1 MADGKTEKA
10 SPRRRQ
16 KAREQGQVARSRDL
30 TSGLGAMTAVLFCAW
45 QMPAFAAAWRGLLHQ
60 QLDTAATHP
69 DQFVPVWR
77 NGIWIFQGVALAGFM
92 SWVVGAVG
100 GLAQGGVVFAPS
112 ALAPNWKRLDPASH
126 VEQLFSLPALSR
138 LLKSLL
144 PTVVVVYFAIGV
156 LVRDWRF
163 LPALLRGSR
172 TALAAFAT
180 GRMFEVAWKGC
191 LVLLLWAGADYFI
204 ERQRHENEL
213 KMSKQEQKDEF
224 KEMEGHPA
232 IKQRIRRLQR
242 QSRRKRMLQDVHRAA
257 VVITNPTEYAIAL
270 EYRVEMDAPV
280 VVAKGRNLIA
290 AQIKEIAR
298 WQGIPMVE
306 NVPLA
311 HALYRAVEV
320 GQSIPAQLYTVVA
333 EILAA
338 IWRAQAQASQ
348 SRSTP
353 SHTSHSQASQV
364 QENRRQTPPGE
375 QAPPPERA

>member
-1 MADGKTEKA
+1 MADESKTERA

-30 TSGLGAMTAVLFCAW
+30 TAGLGAMTAVVFCAW
-45 QMPAFAAAWRGLLHQ
+45 QMPAFAGEWRSLLRQ
-60 QLDTAATHP
+60 ELTMAATHP
-69 DQFVPVWR
+69 EQFVPVWR
-77 NGIWIFQGVALAGFM
+77 NGMGVFRGVALAAGM
-92 SWVVGAVG
+92 SWVVATFG

-112 ALAPNWKRLDPASH
+112 ALPPNWNRFNPASH
-126 VEQLFSLPALSR
+126 VEQLFSLSALSR

-144 PTVVVVYFAIGV
+144 PTSVVIYFAIGV

-163 LPALLRGSR
+163 LPALLRASR
-172 TALAAFAT
+172 TTLAAFAT
-180 GRMFEVAWKGC
+180 GRMFEVAWKGS
-191 LVLLLWAGADYFI
+191 LVLLAWAGADYFL
-204 ERQRHENEL
+204 ERQRHENDL

-224 KEMEGHPA
+224 KETEGHPA

-242 QSRRKRMLQDVHRAA
+242 QSRRKRMLKDVERAA

-270 EYRVEMDAPV
+270 EYRVDMDAPV

-298 WQGIPMVE
+298 WNGIPMVE

-338 IWRAQAQASQ
+338 IWRAQTRASQ
-348 SRSTP
+348 P
-353 SHTSHSQASQV
+353 QSQAYPNQAYPN
-364 QENRRQTPPGE
+364 QPPTPQNPGAPAGRQ
-375 QAPPPERA
+375 

>member
-1 MADGKTEKA
+1 MADESKTEKA

-30 TSGLGAMTAVLFCAW
+30 TAGLGAMTAIVFCAW
-45 QMPAFAAAWRGLLHQ
+45 QMPAFAGEWRSLMRQEL
-60 QLDTAATHP
+60 TMAATRP
-69 DQFVPVWR
+69 EQFVPVWR
-77 NGIWIFQGVALAGFM
+77 NGLVVFRGVALAAGM
-92 SWVVGAVG
+92 SWLVATFG

-112 ALAPNWKRLDPASH
+112 AMAPNWKRLDPASH
-126 VEQLFSLPALSR
+126 VEQLFSLAALSR

-144 PTVVVVYFAIGV
+144 PTTVVIYFAIGV
-156 LVRDWRF
+156 LLRDWRF
-163 LPALLRGSR
+163 FPALLRASR
-172 TALAAFAT
+172 TTLAAFAT
-180 GRMFEVAWKGC
+180 GRMFEVAWKGS
-191 LVLLLWAGADYFI
+191 LVLLVWAGADYFL
-204 ERQRHENEL
+204 ERQRHENDM

-224 KEMEGHPA
+224 KETEGHPA

-242 QSRRKRMLQDVHRAA
+242 QSRRRRMLKDVERAA

-270 EYRVEMDAPV
+270 EYRVDMDAPV

-298 WQGIPMVE
+298 WNGIPMVE

-338 IWRAQAQASQ
+338 IWRAQTRVTQNQAVQNHAAQNQAVQ
-348 SRSTP
+348 
-353 SHTSHSQASQV
+353 SQA
-364 QENRRQTPPGE
+364 
-375 QAPPPERA
+375 APAQNSGAGAAGRT

>member
-1 MADGKTEKA
+1 MADESKTEKA

-30 TSGLGAMTAVLFCAW
+30 TAGLGAMTAIVFCAW
-45 QMPAFAAAWRGLLHQ
+45 QMPAFAGEWRSLMRQEL
-60 QLDTAATHP
+60 TMAATRP
-69 DQFVPVWR
+69 EQFVPVWR
-77 NGIWIFQGVALAGFM
+77 NGLGVFRGVALAAGM
-92 SWVVGAVG
+92 SWLVATFG

-126 VEQLFSLPALSR
+126 VEQLFSLAALSR

-144 PTVVVVYFAIGV
+144 PTTVVIYFAVGV

-163 LPALLRGSR
+163 FPALLRASH
-172 TALAAFAT
+172 TTLAAFAT
-180 GRMFEVAWKGC
+180 GRMFEVAWKGS
-191 LVLLLWAGADYFI
+191 LVLLIWAGADYFL
-204 ERQRHENEL
+204 ERQRHENDM

-224 KEMEGHPA
+224 KETEGHPA

-242 QSRRKRMLQDVHRAA
+242 QSRRRRMLKDVERAA

-270 EYRVEMDAPV
+270 EYRVDMDAPV
-280 VVAKGRNLIA
+280 VMAKGRNLIA

-298 WQGIPMVE
+298 WQGIPLVE

-338 IWRAQAQASQ
+338 IWRAQTRANQNQVHRNQPTQNQATQ
-348 SRSTP
+348 NP
-353 SHTSHSQASQV
+353 A
-364 QENRRQTPPGE
+364 
-375 QAPPPERA
+375 APTQNSSGRAAERT

>member
-1 MADGKTEKA
+1 MADQKTEKA

-30 TSGLGAMTAVLFCAW
+30 TAGLGSLAAVVFCAQ
-45 QMPAFAAAWRGLLHQ
+45 QMPAFAGAWRALLRQ
-60 QLDTAATHP
+60 QLDMAASRP

-77 NGIWIFQGVALAGFM
+77 NGLGVFRGVAIAAGL
-92 SWVVGAVG
+92 SWLIATVG
-100 GLAQGGVVFAPS
+100 GLAQGGLVFAPS
-112 ALAPNWKRLDPASH
+112 ALAPSWKRLDPASH
-126 VEQLFSLPALSR
+126 VRQLFSLSALSR

-144 PTVVVVYFAIGV
+144 PTAVVIYFAIGA

-163 LPALLRGSR
+163 FPALLHGSR
-172 TALAAFAT
+172 TALLAFAA
-180 GRMFEVAWKGC
+180 GRMFEVAWKGS
-191 LVLLLWAGADYFI
+191 LVLLVWAAADYFL

-213 KMSKQEQKDEF
+213 KMTKQEQKDEY
-224 KEMEGHPA
+224 KEMEGHPTV
-232 IKQRIRRLQR
+232 KQRIRRLQR
-242 QSRRKRMLQDVHRAA
+242 QSRRRRMLKDVERAA

-270 EYRVEMDAPV
+270 EYRTDMDAPV

-290 AQIKEIAR
+290 AQIREIAR
-298 WQGIPMVE
+298 WNGIPLVE

-338 IWRAQAQASQ
+338 IWRAQAQSARARPQAPAQ
-348 SRSTP
+348 SP
-353 SHTSHSQASQV
+353 PAA
-364 QENRRQTPPGE
+364 PPG
-375 QAPPPERA
+375 RA